1 MKKYKPATKEEL
13 KELVFKD
20 GIKLDCV
27 DTSLITDM
35 SYLFHE
41 SKRKDFEGIEDWD
54 VSNVE
59 NMCRMFDDCKKFDQ
73 PLNSWNVSNVNYMS
87 CMFFSAE
94 SFNQPLDK
102 WNTKKVTN
110 IEFMFRYAEKFE
122 HYESLEN
129 WNLDKLKDIT
139 FICDDE
145 NKLHTRLKVYMQAFY
160 PKEDYITITKDNVK
174 EIYELIA
181 KDKNRRVVRL
191 RKKLEEDFSS
201 EL

>member
-1 MKKYKPATKEEL
+1 MEDLFNGCENFNQP
-13 KELVFKD
+13 
-20 GIKLDCV
+20 LDKW
-27 DTSLITDM
+27 DT
-35 SYLFHE
+35 
-41 SKRKDFEGIEDWD
+41 
-54 VSNVE
+54 SNVE

-87 CMFFSAE
+87 CMFLSAE

-110 IEFMFRYAEKFE
+110 IEFMFKYAEKFD
-122 HYESLEN
+122 HYESLEH

-145 NKLHTRLKVYMQAFY
+145 EKLHTRLKIYMQAFY

-174 EIYELIA
+174 EIYDIIS
-181 KDKNRRVVRL
+181 KDKNRRIVRL

-201 EL
+201 LIK